1 MHLLDTSRALRLH
14 SNLPI
19 KFWGD
24 CILIATYLINKMPV
38 NVLDWKSHFEKLYET
53 NDPLPPM
60 RKSTKQYARLAWLK
74 DFVTSKV
81 PNSNIASTYYPL
93 FVSSDFKG
101 IIQHHIAFLENV
113 FATLEPTSYNQASNS
128 ISAILSL
135 KTVLDQKFTIKD
147 LGLAK
152 YFLGIKMCKTEV
164 GTYLNQRKYILDSL
178 SDATVTRSKPLTFP
192 LPTQLKLSLDKG
204 NPLPDA
210 GSYRRFRL
218 GCMFDDKEI
227 LNWLL
232 HISWAFFGFLE
243 DQKAGFSRSSTEA
256 KYKSMAAT
264 TCELLWLGFLLKDL
278 HIQVQHPVTLFC
290 NNKSAQQLA
299 ANPCIH
305 DKTKHLDVDCHFTK
319 DKIQEGFLQNAFIPT
334 HLQLADIMTKALG
347 QEKHT
352 FLVKKL
358 GLSEALT

>member
-1 MHLLDTSRALRLH
+1 
-14 SNLPI
+14 
-19 KFWGD
+19 
-24 CILIATYLINKMPV
+24 
-38 NVLDWKSHFEKLYET
+38 
-53 NDPLPPM
+53 M

-101 IIQHHIAFLENV
+101 ILQHHIALLENV

-135 KTVLDQKFTIKD
+135 KTALDQKFTIKD

-164 GTYLNQRKYILDSL
+164 GTHLNQRKYILDSL
-178 SDATVTRSKPLTFP
+178 SDATVTCSKPLTFP

-210 GSYRRFRL
+210 GSYRRLVGRFLYLTMTRPDISYDVQHL
-218 GCMFDDKEI
+218 SQFVSTPKDDHMQAATHLLRDLKGTISKGLFYQI

-264 TCELLWLGFLLKDL
+264 TYELLWLSILLKDL
-278 HIQVQHPVTLFC
+278 HIQVQLPVTLFC

-305 DKTKHLDVDCHFTK
+305 NKTKHLDVDCHFTK

-347 QEKHT
+347 QEKHP
-352 FLVKKL
+352 
-358 GLSEALT
+358 SW